1 MTRLRSTLPAL
12 RMSIAAAL
20 VVCLASACVWDGYI
34 PGEKSWNPDIVV
46 GPGDLSES
54 LVLDAPYVGRL
65 ECFANP
71 CEKRFRVIVDEPGQL
86 TLTGVP
92 TLGSNDARMWMVLE
106 APTGPMAR
114 TGTGAGP
121 HEDVPILAITK
132 PVDRGTYYVL
142 MQSVGGPIPYQLRAH
157 WTPGGPKPA
166 ERAPQE
172 PEPALEAAAPA
183 DLKLVALDL
192 PGGASGGYDPA
203 VPFAELHTFVF
214 RAPADGDAAPG
225 TSLGTPLDREVRR
238 LIAETLTF
246 RGLRQADA
254 REPADLVVDFAQSSR
269 NLTYREL
276 SPFYDRYSFI
286 PIGFGSPDVVAQ
298 RGTLIVEIIDAHTS
312 RIAWHAWTTQPIGP
326 GTATGQGSFDL
337 ARKAVGEVL
346 AGFPPP

>member
-1 MTRLRSTLPAL
+1 MTRLRSTLLAL
-12 RMSIAAAL
+12 RTSIGAAL
-20 VVCLASACVWDGYI
+20 VACFATACVFDGWI
-34 PGEKSWNPDIVV
+34 PGEKNWNPDIVV

-65 ECFANP
+65 DCFSNP
-71 CEKRFRVIVDEPGQL
+71 CEKRFRVIVDEPGRL

-92 TLGSNDARMWMVLE
+92 RLGSADARMWMVLE

-121 HEDVPILAITK
+121 HEDVPILAITE

-142 MQSVGGPIPYQLRAH
+142 LQSIGGPIPYQLRAH
-157 WTPGGPKPA
+157 WTPGGGPVEKPA
-166 ERAPQE
+166 P
-172 PEPALEAAAPA
+172 PLEPALAPTAPA

-192 PGGASGGYDPA
+192 PGNARGGYDPG

-225 TSLGTPLDREVRR
+225 TSLGTPIDREVRR

-246 RGLRQADA
+246 RGFRQGNA
-254 REPADLVVDFAQSSR
+254 REPADLVVDFARSSR

-276 SPFYDRYSFI
+276 SPFYDRYDFV

-298 RGTLIVEIIDAHTS
+298 RGTLIVEIMDAHTS